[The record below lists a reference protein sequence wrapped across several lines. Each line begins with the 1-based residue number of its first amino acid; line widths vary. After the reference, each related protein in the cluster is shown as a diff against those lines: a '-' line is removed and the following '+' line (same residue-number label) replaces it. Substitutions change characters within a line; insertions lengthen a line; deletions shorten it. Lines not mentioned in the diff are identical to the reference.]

1 MSTPTLSG
9 LLRENHRKQSEPR
22 LKRKFLCWVGL
33 FSMTPEVLA
42 KFRVRAVFF
51 VSADHLSLAWS
62 KMKSWFPTS
71 LPGSA
76 RSIRWDGEKTLPGMQ
91 RPRPKRPPVLQCH
104 CPTPRHLLQTIKTSL
119 HFLNNFFCVP
129 KESVF
134 TLDNLGTFFRK
145 DYIRKK
151 KSCPK
156 SHQCRHFCEFPPGHF
171 SLQNSH
177 LCEFF
182 KSWDCSECTTLETA
196 VSSWQHD
203 GIFLC
208 GFSPPLTLQGH
219 GGFCTLR

>member
-151 KSCPK
+151 KVA
-156 SHQCRHFCEFPPGHF
+156 
-171 SLQNSH
+171 QNP
-177 LCEFF
+177 
-182 KSWDCSECTTLETA
+182 TNA
-196 VSSWQHD
+196 
-203 GIFLC
+203 GIFVNFLLVIFLYRTVICANFSKVGIVLNARLWKLLC
-208 GFSPPLTLQGH
+208 PLGNMTGFFYV
-219 GGFCTLR
+219 GFPHHWPSKAMVDSVL